1 MTKYECIFFYIY
13 ILSLIFIIE
22 IVCVLFNFTKK
33 NCILEFLR
41 VCSKR
46 SWFLFS
52 MKGAPL
58 GFWQEKTWIV
68 G

>member
-1 MTKYECIFFYIY
+1 MNVIFFTYTY
-13 ILSLIFIIE
+13 CHLYLSLKLY
-22 IVCVLFNFTKK
+22 VYYLFYKKK

>member
-1 MTKYECIFFYIY
+1 MNVIFFTYTY
-13 ILSLIFIIE
+13 CHLYLSLKLYVYYLI
-22 IVCVLFNFTKK
+22 LQKK